1 MLIQVA
7 YAISRTK
14 DSKLKKFFLRIQ
26 AKKGSKV
33 AAVALARKVLC
44 ILHHLLMNQE
54 MYIENRD
61 KKNMRRKYLT
71 PPSPIEMPIK
81 EMIDCI
87 VRAGYVVTKS
97 DSIGGFG

>member
-1 MLIQVA
+1 M
-7 YAISRTK
+7 
-14 DSKLKKFFLRIQ
+14 RIQ

-54 MYIENRD
+54 TYLEDGD
-61 KKNMRRKYLT
+61 KKNMRQKTLV
-71 PPSPIEMPIK
+71 PPSPIEMPIQ

-87 VRAGYVVTKS
+87 VRAGYVVTKN
-97 DSIGGFG
+97 G